1 MNPKL
6 KAAITAVTNLIHQEG
21 PLAYEELL
29 ALTGKSEMVLS
40 AAMNEMVNTGIVTI
54 GTDRATGN
62 KKYVLTAQAKKEVAA
77 AAAAEKKAK
86 AKPAPKAEAEPV
98 PVPVPEPTPEPV
110 PVLEP
115 VPEPAPM
122 PTPVPEPVSAP
133 APTPVPE
140 AVNKTPQPV
149 QRRAKRLAPN
159 PMVGCFLHNG
169 NIIIKLDRR
178 VTNHVS
184 LDVSDAEI
192 FSGLLSSLI
201 EKAKG
206 NAR

>member
-77 AAAAEKKAK
+77 AAEKKAK
-86 AKPAPKAEAEPV
+86 AKPAPKAEAE
-98 PVPVPEPTPEPV
+98 PVPEPTPEPV

-122 PTPVPEPVSAP
+122 PVPEPEP
-133 APTPVPE
+133 APVPVPE

>member
-77 AAAAEKKAK
+77 AAAEKKAK
-86 AKPAPKAEAEPV
+86 VTKPAPKAETE
-98 PVPVPEPTPEPV
+98 PVPEPTPEPV

-115 VPEPAPM
+115 VPEPAP
-122 PTPVPEPVSAP
+122 TPV
-133 APTPVPE
+133 PVPE

>member
-6 KAAITAVTNLIHQEG
+6 KAAITAVTNLLHQEG

-40 AAMNEMVNTGIVTI
+40 AALSEMVTTGIITQ

-62 KKYVLTAQAKKEVAA
+62 RKYVLTAKAKKEAEA
-77 AAAAEKKAK
+77 AAAAEKK

-98 PVPVPEPTPEPV
+98 PVPVPAPTPEPV

-115 VPEPAPM
+115 VPEPAP
-122 PTPVPEPVSAP
+122 TPEPVSAPVSAP

>member
-6 KAAITAVTNLIHQEG
+6 KAAITAVTKMINQEG
-21 PLAYEELL
+21 PLSFEELL

-40 AAMNEMVNTGIVTI
+40 AALSEMVTTGIITQ

-62 KKYVLTAQAKKEVAA
+62 RKYVLTAKAKKEAEA
-77 AAAAEKKAK
+77 AAAAEKK
-86 AKPAPKAEAEPV
+86 AKPAPKAEAE
-98 PVPVPEPTPEPV
+98 PVPEPTPEPV

-115 VPEPAPM
+115 VPEPAPT
-122 PTPVPEPVSAP
+122 PVPVPVPEPAP
-133 APTPVPE
+133 VPVPE

>member
-6 KAAITAVTNLIHQEG
+6 KAAITAVTKMINQEG
-21 PLAYEELL
+21 PLSFEELL

-40 AAMNEMVNTGIVTI
+40 AALSEMVTTGIITQ
-54 GTDRATGN
+54 GSEHATGN
-62 KKYVLTAQAKKEVAA
+62 RKYVLTAQAKKEVAA

-86 AKPAPKAEAEPV
+86 VTKPAPT
-98 PVPVPEPTPEPV
+98 PVPVPEPAPV
-110 PVLEP
+110 
-115 VPEPAPM
+115 
-122 PTPVPEPVSAP
+122 
-133 APTPVPE
+133 PVPE

>member
-86 AKPAPKAEAEPV
+86 VTKPAPKAETE
-98 PVPVPEPTPEPV
+98 PVPEPTPEPV

-122 PTPVPEPVSAP
+122 
-133 APTPVPE
+133 PTPVPE

>member
-98 PVPVPEPTPEPV
+98 PVPVPEPIPEPV

-115 VPEPAPM
+115 VPE
-122 PTPVPEPVSAP
+122 P

>member
-6 KAAITAVTNLIHQEG
+6 KAAAAAVTKMINQEG
-21 PLAYEELL
+21 ALSFEELQAL
-29 ALTGKSEMVLS
+29 AGMSEMVLS
-40 AAMNEMVNTGIVTI
+40 AALNEMITTGIVTQ
-54 GTDRATGN
+54 GTNRATGK
-62 KKYVLTAQAKKEVAA
+62 KKYVLTAQALN
-77 AAAAEKKAK
+77 AK
-86 AKPAPKAEAEPV
+86 AKKEPKVEAEPV
-98 PVPVPEPTPEPV
+98 PV
-110 PVLEP
+110 LEQA
-115 VPEPAPM
+115 PEPAPM
-122 PTPVPEPVSAP
+122 PTPVPGPVSAP
-133 APTPVPE
+133 APE
-140 AVNKTPQPV
+140 ATNQTPQPV
-149 QRRAKRLAPN
+149 QHRAKRLAPN

-178 VTNHVS
+178 ATNHVS

>member
-62 KKYVLTAQAKKEVAA
+62 KKYVLTAQAKKEAAA

-86 AKPAPKAEAEPV
+86 VTKPAPKAEAEPV

-122 PTPVPEPVSAP
+122 
-133 APTPVPE
+133 PTPVPE

-184 LDVSDAEI
+184 LDVGDAEI

>member
-77 AAAAEKKAK
+77 AAAEKKAK

-98 PVPVPEPTPEPV
+98 PVPVPEPIPEPV

-115 VPEPAPM
+115 VPE
-122 PTPVPEPVSAP
+122 P

>member
-86 AKPAPKAEAEPV
+86 VTKPAPKAEAEPV

-122 PTPVPEPVSAP
+122 PTPVPE
-133 APTPVPE
+133 

-149 QRRAKRLAPN
+149 QHRAKRLAPN

>member
-77 AAAAEKKAK
+77 AAEKKAK
-86 AKPAPKAEAEPV
+86 AKAKPTPKAEAEPV
-98 PVPVPEPTPEPV
+98 PVPVPAPTPEPV
-110 PVLEP
+110 PVLEQA
-115 VPEPAPM
+115 PEPAPM
-122 PTPVPEPVSAP
+122 PTPVPEPVSVP
-133 APTPVPE
+133 APE
-140 AVNKTPQPV
+140 ATNQTPQPV

-178 VTNHVS
+178 ATNHVS

>member
-77 AAAAEKKAK
+77 AAEKKAK
-86 AKPAPKAEAEPV
+86 ATKPAPKAEAE
-98 PVPVPEPTPEPV
+98 PVPEPTPEPV

-115 VPEPAPM
+115 VPVPEPAP
-122 PTPVPEPVSAP
+122 V
-133 APTPVPE
+133 PVPE

-149 QRRAKRLAPN
+149 QRRTKRLAPN

-184 LDVSDAEI
+184 LDVGDAEI

>member
-98 PVPVPEPTPEPV
+98 PVPVPEPIPEPV

-115 VPEPAPM
+115 VPE
-122 PTPVPEPVSAP
+122 P

-149 QRRAKRLAPN
+149 QHRAKRLAPN

>member
-86 AKPAPKAEAEPV
+86 PAPKAEAEPV
-98 PVPVPEPTPEPV
+98 PAPVPAPTPEPV

-115 VPEPAPM
+115 VPE
-122 PTPVPEPVSAP
+122 P

>member
-21 PLAYEELL
+21 PLAFEELL

-40 AAMNEMVNTGIVTI
+40 AALNEMVTTGIVTL
-54 GTDRATGN
+54 GTDRATGK

-77 AAAAEKKAK
+77 AAEKKAK
-86 AKPAPKAEAEPV
+86 AKAKPTPKAEAEPV
-98 PVPVPEPTPEPV
+98 PVPVPAPTPEPV
-110 PVLEP
+110 PVLEQA
-115 VPEPAPM
+115 PEPAPMPM
-122 PTPVPEPVSAP
+122 PTPVPEPVSVP
-133 APTPVPE
+133 APE
-140 AVNKTPQPV
+140 ATNQTPQPV

>member
-21 PLAYEELL
+21 PLAFEELL

-40 AAMNEMVNTGIVTI
+40 AALNEMVTTGIVTL
-54 GTDRATGN
+54 GTDRATGK

-77 AAAAEKKAK
+77 AAAEKKAK
-86 AKPAPKAEAEPV
+86 VKKETKVEAEPV
-98 PVPVPEPTPEPV
+98 PAPVPTPTPEPEPEPVPEPVPEPTPEP
-110 PVLEP
+110 
-115 VPEPAPM
+115 
-122 PTPVPEPVSAP
+122 AP
-133 APTPVPE
+133 APE

-184 LDVSDAEI
+184 LDVGDAEI